1 MNALSLDPPLALQ
14 QTLRQRRLLECGRP
28 IGAEGCLLPATL
40 VQAWRGCQ
48 ENPASSAAWEGFLR
62 LLLPHLEQIIARAAW
77 RWGLQ
82 ERADLDDVLQD
93 ICLKVCQLA
102 KSGAR
107 LPSEEG
113 ALEVYFKAMAVNAAR
128 DWGRRRGADKRS
140 QDVTV
145 PIESHLHELAG
156 QIRGGVP
163 MEREILVRQIEERL
177 AGSRR
182 DVAVFWLYYRQGLSA
197 PEIAA
202 IPAVGLSVKGV
213 ESLIHR
219 MVGSLRERLK

>member
-1 MNALSLDPPLALQ
+1 
-14 QTLRQRRLLECGRP
+14 
-28 IGAEGCLLPATL
+28 
-40 VQAWRGCQ
+40 
-48 ENPASSAAWEGFLR
+48 
-62 LLLPHLEQIIARAAW
+62 
-77 RWGLQ
+77 
-82 ERADLDDVLQD
+82 
-93 ICLKVCQLA
+93 LA

-113 ALEVYFKAMAVNAAR
+113 ALEAYFKGMAVNAAR

-156 QIRGGVP
+156 QIRGGEP